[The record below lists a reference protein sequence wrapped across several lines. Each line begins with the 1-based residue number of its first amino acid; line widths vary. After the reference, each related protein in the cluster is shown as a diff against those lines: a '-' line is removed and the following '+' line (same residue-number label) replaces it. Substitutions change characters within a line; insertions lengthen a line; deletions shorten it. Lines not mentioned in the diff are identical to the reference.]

1 MDMLKLVAA
10 AWFGACL
17 RNESDRKK
25 TLEFF
30 NSIGTETE
38 KVVKGF
44 FQGGVS
50 HAQPTQP
57 EDEQGFV

>member
-17 RNESDRKK
+17 RNENDRKK
-25 TLEFF
+25 TLDFF
-30 NSIGTETE
+30 NSIGLETE

-44 FQGGVS
+44 FQGGVN
-50 HAQPTQP
+50 HAQPEP
-57 EDEQGFV
+57 EDKQEFI